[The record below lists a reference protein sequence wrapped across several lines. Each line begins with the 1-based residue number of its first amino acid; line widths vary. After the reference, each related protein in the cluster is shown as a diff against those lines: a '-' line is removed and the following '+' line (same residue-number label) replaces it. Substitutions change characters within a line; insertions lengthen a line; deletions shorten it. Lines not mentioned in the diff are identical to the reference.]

1 MASKIQAINVFR
13 PKINLRPSVAM
24 KELVEYIA
32 DRTGLNKGEIQMAL
46 SELSDAVQF
55 YNKRGQGVKLQGLGT
70 YLPKINL
77 QGKFSI
83 SHRLDRE
90 IANELNAP
98 GAFSGD
104 IQNRQNIGKTP
115 DELVALWN
123 EAHPD
128 GPVA

>member
-90 IANELNAP
+90 IGNALNAP

-115 DELVALWN
+115 DGLVAL
-123 EAHPD
+123 
-128 GPVA
+128 